1 MERVQI
7 TGQAGDG
14 QYYDNKGRLLYAMGD
29 INITPG
35 MWVWTNGK
43 TIYGH
48 QTAGEQPAPML
59 RNDVLP
65 FIDATINARGGIGEI
80 ECSGPSAKP
89 FYPNGGIMAYVGD
102 ATHAYVQLYTREWFN
117 VLTGESLGAFDVD
130 DACIGENGD
139 LLTIKG
145 ESGFYD
151 LGANRD
157 MNEIQKFYPITITD
171 SKLVVPPGRNVVND
185 WMVEAESITPYGG
198 YTFVRT
204 PASSFYTQKIH
215 YDPSQDASATIR
227 RNGKITKKV
236 ILTKYAKSIED
247 VAQNLFSCVQNSGSG
262 DDSNPV
268 YAIADR
274 GKIIGEG
281 DPDAKN
287 YLPYKSHEVKL
298 GPRPRPNYDYQ
309 VTINPRELR
318 IYPDESLDGF
328 ISVQISGEAY
338 PVFTHKEFAPETY
351 EIPTEYHYA
360 GRKFSIWDFTILW
373 GPAFR
378 FYDNIA
384 DGVEPYTNF
393 LAVTPK
399 IKDNST
405 WIAMN
410 VYVDGMVRLADNK
423 VIAINQGIIP
433 EPCKIPGPPTNDAK
447 LIAKK
452 APLIPEF
459 GLECTQIAG
468 KETCLTCEHR
478 NYKIVE
484 ESKTVTMLDWP
495 AGSGPNGMHYYDKTV
510 SQYHTDTSISNEVNL
525 YSSYFYIGDG
535 ADSSDIAQKIKECG
549 ARTYYSK
556 FTREVTSCVFRLNN
570 NYSVSIDFDPH
581 SLYWYATSM
590 KIYDRTNEI
599 ISLKD
604 LNRFY
609 PFLCYAWPQMRVG
622 KLRNG
627 TYAISLSEESGYYPV
642 IFVKNGEIIN
652 DINSGS
658 AVVNNG
664 RIFSLQ
670 YFHNRSLLKKRL
682 GNLLDD
688 EYPN

>member
-7 TGQAGDG
+7 TGQAGNG

-29 INITPG
+29 INIVPG

-65 FIDATINARGGIGEI
+65 FIDATINARGGIGEL

-89 FYPNGGIMAYVGD
+89 FYSNGGIMAYVGD
-102 ATHAYVQLYTREWFN
+102 ATHAYVQLYTHEWFN
-117 VLTGESLGAFDVD
+117 VLTGENLGAFDVD

-139 LLTIKG
+139 LLTVKG

-151 LGANRD
+151 LGANRG
-157 MNEIQKFYPITITD
+157 MSEIQKFYPILMED
-171 SKLVVPPGRNVVND
+171 AKLVVPPGRYVTHG
-185 WMVEAESITPYGG
+185 WWVEAESVTPYCG
-198 YTFVRT
+198 YTAVAK
-204 PASSFYTQKIH
+204 PAASFYRQKI
-215 YDPSQDASATIR
+215 YYNPSQDASATIR
-227 RNGKITKKV
+227 RNGKIIKKV

-247 VAQNLFSCVQNSGSG
+247 VARNLFSRVQNSGTG
-262 DDSNPV
+262 DDSDPV
-268 YAIADR
+268 YAIADH
-274 GKIIGEG
+274 GKIIGYG

-287 YLPYKSHEVKL
+287 YGSYKSHEVKL

-309 VTINPRELR
+309 VSIDPRELR
-318 IYPDESLDGF
+318 IHPDESLDGF

-338 PVFTHKEFAPETY
+338 PVFAHTEFAPETY
-351 EIPTEYHYA
+351 EMPTEYHYA
-360 GRKFSIWDFTILW
+360 GMKFGVWDFPLW
-373 GPAFR
+373 GPVYKY
-378 FYDNIA
+378 YDTIA
-384 DGVEPYTNF
+384 DGVEPYTDF
-393 LAVTPK
+393 LVAIPK
-399 IKDNST
+399 VRNNNT
-405 WIAMN
+405 WITMN
-410 VYVDGMVRLADNK
+410 VYVDGMIRLTDNK
-423 VIAINQGIIP
+423 VVAMDQGIIP
-433 EPCKIPGPPTNDAK
+433 ESCKIPGPPTNDAK

-459 GLECTQIAG
+459 NLECTQVAG
-468 KETCLTCEHR
+468 GAETWLTCERR

-549 ARTYYSK
+549 AQTYYSK
-556 FTREVTSCVFRLNN
+556 FTRGAASCVFRLNN
-570 NYSVSIDFDPH
+570 NYSASIDFDPH

-590 KIYDRTNEI
+590 KIYDKADEI
-599 ISLKD
+599 VSIKD
-604 LNRFY
+604 LNKFY

-622 KLRNG
+622 KLKNG
-627 TYAISLSEESGYYPV
+627 IYAISLSKESGYYPV
-642 IFVKNGEIIN
+642 IFVKNGKVIN

-664 RIFSLQ
+664 RIFSMQ

-682 GNLLDD
+682 GNLLNDV
-688 EYPN
+688 